1 MFHLF
6 KPSKYFK
13 LLSAVRGTSFGQSFQ
28 ELNLC
33 WVLCVTELQ
42 IRPNLRCLC
51 VLVVHIP
58 ITVHEQPYSVLAVEL
73 GE

>member
-6 KPSKYFK
+6 KSSKYFK
-13 LLSAVRGTSFGQSFQ
+13 LLSATRGTSLGQSFQ
-28 ELNLC
+28 ELNLG

-42 IRPNLRCLC
+42 IRPNLRCLY
-51 VLVVHIP
+51 VLVMHIP

-73 GE
+73 RE